1 MATAAHTTLPDAS
14 VAATPVAATPRSR
27 ELPVCTCPLVD
38 SEAGEQAT
46 VVAIA
51 CADHDACRLRAM
63 GVYEGATVSVV
74 DKRHCLLVDV
84 RGTRLA
90 LGSDLAQ
97 GITVQPQGRPSA

>member
-1 MATAAHTTLPDAS
+1 MTNAS
-14 VAATPVAATPRSR
+14 SR

-38 SEAGEQAT
+38 SEAGQEAT

-51 CADHDACRLRAM
+51 CADRDACRLRAM

-74 DKRHCLLVDV
+74 GKKHCLLVDV

-90 LGSDLAQ
+90 LGADLAG
-97 GITVQPQGRPSA
+97 GITVQPRGSVAG

>member
-1 MATAAHTTLPDAS
+1 M
-14 VAATPVAATPRSR
+14 TPAPSR

-38 SEAGEQAT
+38 SEAGREAT

-51 CADHDACRLRAM
+51 CADRDACRLRAM

-74 DKRHCLLVDV
+74 GKTHCLLVDV

-90 LGSDLAQ
+90 LGADLAG
-97 GITVQPQGRPSA
+97 GITVQPRGGVAG